1 MRVVFSNF
9 CRRKKFFLATAQKS
23 CIKKLLLKKKIWIFF
38 AHKKVEKIGCHSRFN
53 PECNTERSCIDSL
66 YIALGTILIFDHFPP
81 TNIFRQSLFD
91 KFLRWALFW
100 AAYIFS
106 LINNCSIRFTSLL
119 TNENFLK
126 YCSLISICFG
136 KLGVVYTEFWS
147 KAFLVILLLA
157 FEENHS
163 RFQTS
168 FVLIHKLLMFWNY
181 KSMLALF
188 AFKTI

>member
-1 MRVVFSNF
+1 MTHMTQSQRVCV
-9 CRRKKFFLATAQKS
+9 RVTAT
-23 CIKKLLLKKKIWIFF
+23 
-38 AHKKVEKIGCHSRFN
+38 N
-53 PECNTERSCIDSL
+53 L
-66 YIALGTILIFDHFPP
+66 YTIINFDHFPP